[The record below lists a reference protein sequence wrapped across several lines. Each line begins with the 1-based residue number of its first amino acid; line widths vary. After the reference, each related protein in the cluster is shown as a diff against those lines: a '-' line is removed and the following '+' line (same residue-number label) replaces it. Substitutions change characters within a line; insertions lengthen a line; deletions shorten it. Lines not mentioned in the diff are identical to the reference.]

1 MLKRSNLI
9 LILGVLLVL
18 APELEKLG
26 SASSVLE
33 WGNLWHLVGVAAGAL
48 LVRLSGQER
57 EKEKNGPK
65 EEG

>member
-1 MLKRSNLI
+1 
-9 LILGVLLVL
+9 VLLVL

-26 SASSVLE
+26 SADNALE

>member
-1 MLKRSNLI
+1 MFTKSNLI

-26 SASSVLE
+26 SADKALE

-65 EEG
+65 EKR

>member
-1 MLKRSNLI
+1 MFTKSNLI

-26 SASSVLE
+26 SAGNALE

-57 EKEKNGPK
+57 EKEKNGTK